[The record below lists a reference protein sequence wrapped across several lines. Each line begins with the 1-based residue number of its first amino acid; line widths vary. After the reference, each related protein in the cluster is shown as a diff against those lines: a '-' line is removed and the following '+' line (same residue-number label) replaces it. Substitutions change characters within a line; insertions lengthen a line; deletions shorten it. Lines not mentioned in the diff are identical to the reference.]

1 VRSGAR
7 EGLEVVCPFCRGKLE
22 RPARMDLNAMES
34 VLGGTC
40 SCGAIYIADPT
51 GKNVGEV
58 MMQALGLAAEKLSKD
73 MTELVVGED
82 YEDAILSYDWRTHRS
97 PGVSRGFMDGYG
109 RMYVLKV
116 KRKPG

>member
-1 VRSGAR
+1 MRPGAR
-7 EGLEVVCPFCRGKLE
+7 EGLEVLCPFCRSKLE
-22 RPARMDLNAMES
+22 RPAQMVINAMES

-58 MMQALGLAAEKLSKD
+58 MTQAMSLAAEKLSKD
-73 MTELVVGED
+73 ITELVAGED
-82 YEDAILSYDWRTHRS
+82 YEDVILSYDWRIHRS
-97 PGVSRGFMDGYG
+97 PGVSKGFMDGYG

-116 KRKPG
+116 KHKPM

>member
-1 VRSGAR
+1 MRQGSR
-7 EGLEVVCPFCRGKLE
+7 EGLEVLCPFCRSKLA
-22 RPARMDLNAMES
+22 RPDRMVIDAVES

-40 SCGAIYIADPT
+40 SCGAIFIADTT

-58 MMQALGLAAEKLSKD
+58 MIQALGLAAEKLSRD
-73 MTELVVGED
+73 MSELVAGED

-97 PGVSRGFMDGYG
+97 PGLSKGFMDGYG

-116 KRKPG
+116 KRKT